1 MTSTVE
7 PAYDEG
13 TTEQRDTMRQEPERK
28 PEPHPTRGETATP
41 PALNITEKQQT
52 YGSGQRKEQ
61 KTRTPPSRT
70 KGNIMKNNTFNQI
83 INANLASVDPASASS
98 HSPRP
103 APICSRRSSTSDPR
117 PAQAG
122 VTLTRPKGL
131 RSMWSASPFSCS
143 DQALPRIQPPQQL
156 HTQHRTQ
163 PYTTACVS
171 RETL

>member
-41 PALNITEKQQT
+41 PALNVTKKQQT

-70 KGNIMKNNTFNQI
+70 KGNIMKNNTFNQV
-83 INANLASVDPASASS
+83 INANLASVDPGFGQFALAKASS
-98 HSPRP
+98 
-103 APICSRRSSTSDPR
+103 DLMKK
-117 PAQAG
+117 
-122 VTLTRPKGL
+122 VLNK
-131 RSMWSASPFSCS
+131 
-143 DQALPRIQPPQQL
+143 
-156 HTQHRTQ
+156 
-163 PYTTACVS
+163 
-171 RETL
+171 

>member
-70 KGNIMKNNTFNQI
+70 KGNIMKNNTFKPDHQRQ
-83 INANLASVDPASASS
+83 
-98 HSPRP
+98 PRFRRSGLRP
-103 APICSRRSSTSDPR
+103 VRTRQGQRRICSRRSSTSDPKACTGR
-117 PAQAG
+117 RHINTTEGLALHVERKPFLMFRSSVAKNPATPA
-122 VTLTRPKGL
+122 T
-131 RSMWSASPFSCS
+131 A
-143 DQALPRIQPPQQL
+143 
-156 HTQHRTQ
+156 HTAPHA
-163 PYTTACVS
+163 TTHNSWCF
-171 RETL
+171 T

>member
-41 PALNITEKQQT
+41 PALNVTKKQQT

-83 INANLASVDPASASS
+83 INANLASVDPGFGQLALAKASADLFKKV
-98 HSPRP
+98 
-103 APICSRRSSTSDPR
+103 IN
-117 PAQAG
+117 
-122 VTLTRPKGL
+122 K
-131 RSMWSASPFSCS
+131 
-143 DQALPRIQPPQQL
+143 
-156 HTQHRTQ
+156 
-163 PYTTACVS
+163 
-171 RETL
+171 